1 MDEAVT
7 ELPSLRGMPLDLDAV
22 AQVTEAMFRNGEGM
36 AHPPDQ
42 LASWVPLAVS
52 EEGTELVRLGS
63 ADGLRKDV
71 HVVKVSG

>member
-7 ELPSLRGMPLDLDAV
+7 ELTSFRGMPLDLDAV
-22 AQVTEAMFRNGEGM
+22 AQVTEAMLRHGEGM
-36 AHPPDQ
+36 THSPNQ

-52 EEGTELVRLGS
+52 EEGTELVRLRA